1 MIKLKDILS
10 EIESK
15 DSYKLHK
22 SIVLPKIE
30 IQKYFET
37 RKEDIKNLVDLNEYD
52 QIYTIFYNKFN
63 KIPQD
68 LIAQFVNDEI
78 LSANWTLLE
87 PKDSGGGFIEYSD
100 VEPDNDDLNETSS
113 VWKINIVVDKWVKK
127 HRNKLIKLADADD
140 YRKFYQSIV
149 DAFPKANQD
158 KLMQAFQS
166 SAIAHGIHYAIST
179 DV

>member
-1 MIKLKDILS
+1 VIKLKDILS

-30 IQKYFET
+30 IQKYFDT
-37 RKEDIKNLVDLNEYD
+37 RKEDIKNLIDLNEYD
-52 QIYTIFYNKFN
+52 QIYAIFYNKFSN
-63 KIPQD
+63 IPQA
-68 LIAQFVNDEI
+68 LIAQFVNNEI
-78 LSANWTLLE
+78 LSTNWTMLE

-100 VEPDNDDLNETSS
+100 AEPKDNNLDATSS
-113 VWKINIVVDKWVKK
+113 VWKINLVVDKWVKK
-127 HRNKLIKLADADD
+127 HRDKLIRLADADD

-149 DAFPKANQD
+149 DAYPKAPQD

-166 SAIAHGIHYAIST
+166 SVITHGIHYEIST

>member
-1 MIKLKDILS
+1 VIKLKDILS

-63 KIPQD
+63 KIRRRRYLNS
-68 LIAQFVNDEI
+68 LI
-78 LSANWTLLE
+78 
-87 PKDSGGGFIEYSD
+87 
-100 VEPDNDDLNETSS
+100 TS
-113 VWKINIVVDKWVKK
+113 KNC
-127 HRNKLIKLADADD
+127 
-140 YRKFYQSIV
+140 
-149 DAFPKANQD
+149 
-158 KLMQAFQS
+158 
-166 SAIAHGIHYAIST
+166 
-179 DV
+179 